1 MAEEQVRLNI
11 KGMHCAACAARAEQ
25 ALARVEGVAEAVV
38 NLGDE
43 TATVRFASEAVPAER
58 LIAAV
63 QDAGYEAS
71 LPEATTDDERL
82 AEREQESR
90 RQWRLFLFG
99 AVCSAVLMALMFVPG
114 DTLAL
119 RLPFARYP
127 HAVDP
132 LLWGFVFGTLAQLVL
147 GWQYYRNSWR
157 SLHHGSA
164 NMDVLIALG
173 STTAYLLSVYVTY
186 GHSPVFGALTFGK
199 AIVSLRGEGPTPRTM
214 GAYYDSAAMILTLI
228 TLGRYLEARARG
240 RASDAVRKLLQLAP
254 REATVVR
261 GDVEARLPIEQI
273 VVGDLILIRPGEKLP
288 VDGVVE
294 GGDSTVDES
303 MLTGESL
310 PVDKHPG
317 NEVIGGTI
325 NQSGSFRFRA
335 TRVGRDTVLQE
346 IVRLVQQA
354 QATKPPIQRLAD
366 RIAAVF
372 VPTIIA
378 LALLTFL
385 GWLFWGWQAT
395 GRADVTRALIN
406 AVSVLVIACPC
417 ALGLA
422 TPTAVMVGTG
432 LGAEHGILIR
442 EAAALEAVGRLDTII
457 LDKTGT
463 LTKGEPAVT
472 DVIRAGRDVRV
483 GRDILDRP
491 SGGPGSPA
499 PRDDLLALAAAVEYA
514 SEHPL
519 GQAVVRAAEERGLDL
534 PEVTDFEALIG
545 QGVRGTLPD
554 GREVLVGTAAL
565 LAARGVDA
573 TPAAADV
580 ERLQA
585 AGQTVLHVAAGGEL
599 LGLLAVADTLKEN
612 AAAAVRSLQE
622 MGLSVA
628 LLTGDNARTARAIAD
643 QLRLT
648 QVLAEVLPDQKAA
661 RVRELQAQDRRVAMV
676 GDGIN
681 DAPALAQA
689 EVGIALGTG
698 TDIAI
703 EAGDITLV
711 SGDPL
716 AVVRAIRLSRLTL
729 RHIKQNLG
737 FAFGYN
743 VAAIPLAVAG
753 VLNPMVA
760 AAAMAMSSVSV
771 VSNSLRLRRARL

>member
-1 MAEEQVRLNI
+1 MADDQVRLNI

-25 ALARVEGVAEAVV
+25 ALAHVEGVAEAVV

-43 TATVRFASEAVPAER
+43 TATVRFAAGAVPTER

-71 LPEATTDDERL
+71 LPETTTDDERL

-99 AVCSAVLMALMFVPG
+99 AVCSVPLMVLTMWPVAGSL
-114 DTLAL
+114 TL
-119 RLPFARYP
+119 
-127 HAVDP
+127 P
-132 LLWGFVFGTLAQLVL
+132 LLFLLATPVQVLL
-147 GWQYYRNSWR
+147 GWQFYRNSWR
-157 SLHHGSA
+157 ALAHGAA

-173 STTAYLLSVYVTY
+173 STAAYLLSAYN
-186 GHSPVFGALTFGK
+186 SFRFGLDEHEHAL
-199 AIVSLRGEGPTPRTM
+199 
-214 GAYYDSAAMILTLI
+214 YYDSAAMILTLI
-228 TLGRYLEARARG
+228 TLGRFLEARARG

-254 REATVVR
+254 REAAVLR
-261 GDVEARLPIEQI
+261 DGEEARLPIEQI

-294 GGDSTVDES
+294 SGDSTVDES

-317 NEVIGGTI
+317 DEVIGGTI
-325 NQSGSFRFRA
+325 NQSGSLRFRA
-335 TRVGRDTVLQE
+335 TRVGQDTVLQE

-378 LALLTFL
+378 IALLTFL
-385 GWLFWGWQAT
+385 GWLLV
-395 GRADVTRALIN
+395 GRADYVRALIN

-442 EAAALEAVGRLDTII
+442 EAAALEAVGALHTVVF
-457 LDKTGT
+457 DKTGT
-463 LTKGEPAVT
+463 LTKGEPALTELVT
-472 DVIRAGRDVRV
+472 LRGRGV
-483 GRDILDRP
+483 GAADGD
-491 SGGPGSPA
+491 PA
-499 PRDDLLALAAAVEYA
+499 EAQLLALAAAVEYA

-545 QGVRGTLPD
+545 QGVRGTLRGGEQAPTLQD
-554 GREVLVGTAAL
+554 GAEVLVGTAAL
-565 LAARGVDA
+565 MAARGVDA
-573 TPAAADV
+573 APAAA
-580 ERLQA
+580 EAQRLQ
-585 AGQTVLHVAAGGEL
+585 GEGKTVLHVAAGGNL

-628 LLTGDNARTARAIAD
+628 LLTGDNARTAQAIAD

-661 RVRELQAQDRRVAMV
+661 RVRELQAQGQRVAMV

-743 VAAIPLAVAG
+743 VAAIPLAVVG
-753 VLNPMVA
+753 VLNPMIA